1 LEYIGSQ
8 IPQCQFVSP
17 GASDCLAGCRSGP
30 GPDESVDFGRDNPRM
45 VFVEAHALF
54 HSDRNLDGAIVV
66 LPAWETGATSATNRP
81 GTPLMDS

>member
-1 LEYIGSQ
+1 
-8 IPQCQFVSP
+8 
-17 GASDCLAGCRSGP
+17 
-30 GPDESVDFGRDNPRM
+30 M